1 MKNKRF
7 LLLIIVIVFFIFSI
21 IFSLLNFGSTEIVS
35 GISIG
40 NINLSRFTKENS
52 IQLLNELISQRDK
65 KELSLVYTT
74 DKEKYEKKLD
84 LTTLEI
90 KYDIENSVNKAYS
103 IGKTGNIFQCN
114 LEIAKTFIFKK
125 NINLDY

>member
-74 DKEKYEKKLD
+74 DKE
-84 LTTLEI
+84 
-90 KYDIENSVNKAYS
+90 NM
-103 IGKTGNIFQCN
+103 
-114 LEIAKTFIFKK
+114 KK
-125 NINLDY
+125 N